1 MRRQT
6 LFALAGSIAIAI
18 AGCGDSGTETA
29 SSPSPSPTISPAP
42 AASPSPAA
50 GQNPAQRQQPFAQ
63 PLTAQGSPP
72 GLIKSTN
79 ADERVQQVQ
88 KNIRNNRA
96 AGTTPA
102 APLNART
109 NPFAAVPLQVSAPA
123 QIREVVPDLPT
134 PPTAQTSPFTA
145 FPPPP
150 VSLRPPTTRR
160 PITRPTAPRRG
171 ASPAPPRRTTT
182 PSPPGGTASRPTTTP
197 PRPSL
202 PPTANRPPLASRPTA
217 PTPPTGV
224 SPNATAAVPTR
235 PSTPQADS
243 IVVSGVVQVNG
254 QVYAII
260 QESAGFPSTYVRVG
274 QRLANGAVVVKRI
287 NITPGG
293 EPTVVL
299 EQNGVEVTKVVG
311 EGAATGGVTT

>member
-29 SSPSPSPTISPAP
+29 SSPSPSPAASPAP

-63 PLTAQGSPP
+63 PLTTQSSPP

-79 ADERVQQVQ
+79 ADERVKQVQ
-88 KNIRNNRA
+88 KNIRNNRQ
-96 AGTTPA
+96 AGTTA
-102 APLNART
+102 TATLGTAS

-123 QIREVVPDLPT
+123 QIREVVPDLPV
-134 PPTAQTSPFTA
+134 PPAAQTSPFTA

-150 VSLRPPTTRR
+150 VSLRPPA
-160 PITRPTAPRRG
+160 TRPTAPG
-171 ASPAPPRRTTT
+171 SSPAPPRRTST
-182 PSPPGGTASRPTTTP
+182 PRPPGTASRPTAPSRTP
-197 PRPSL
+197 L
-202 PPTANRPPLASRPTA
+202 PPPASRPPLASR

-224 SPNATAAVPTR
+224 SPNTTAAAPTR
-235 PSTPQADS
+235 PSTPQADG
-243 IVVSGVVQVNG
+243 IVVTGVVQVNG
-254 QVYAII
+254 KVYAII

-311 EGAATGGVTT
+311 EGAAAGGVTT

>member
-29 SSPSPSPTISPAP
+29 SSPSPSPAASPAP

-63 PLTAQGSPP
+63 PLTTQGSPP

-79 ADERVQQVQ
+79 ADERVKQVQ
-88 KNIRNNRA
+88 KNIRNSRP
-96 AGTTPA
+96 AGATATA
-102 APLNART
+102 SLSAST

-123 QIREVVPDLPT
+123 QIREVVPDLPI
-134 PPTAQTSPFTA
+134 PPAAQTSPFTA

-150 VSLRPPTTRR
+150 VSLRPPTTR
-160 PITRPTAPRRG
+160 PAAPGRG

-182 PSPPGGTASRPTTTP
+182 PRPPGTASRPTSPSRTP
-197 PRPSL
+197 L
-202 PPTANRPPLASRPTA
+202 PPPANRPPLASRPTA

-224 SPNATAAVPTR
+224 SPNTTAAAPTR
-235 PSTPQADS
+235 PSTPQADG
-243 IVVSGVVQVNG
+243 IVVTGVVQVNG
-254 QVYAII
+254 SVYAII

-311 EGAATGGVTT
+311 EGAAAGGVTT